1 MSEYP
6 DEFPW
11 FDVLILCARLLAAV
25 ISVLG
30 LVYYFTHITPEREAE
45 LKAQGA
51 AAFDAKVEAAGGWDK
66 WLAREIGSDVNGQD
80 ARCPSVAS
88 ADGQDARR
96 PSREV
101 R

>member
-6 DEFPW
+6 DEFPREFW
-11 FDVLILCARLLAAV
+11 LAIGRLALMALLVAV
-25 ISVLG
+25 VFAITK
-30 LVYYFTHITPEREAE
+30 YATRITPEREAE

-66 WLAREIGSDVNGQD
+66 WLETELA
-80 ARCPSVAS
+80 
-88 ADGQDARR
+88 
-96 PSREV
+96 EV